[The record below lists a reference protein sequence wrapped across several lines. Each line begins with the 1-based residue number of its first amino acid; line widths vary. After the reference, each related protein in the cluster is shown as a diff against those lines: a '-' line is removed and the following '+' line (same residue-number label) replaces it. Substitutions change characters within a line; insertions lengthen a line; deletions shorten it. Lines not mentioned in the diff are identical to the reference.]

1 MLGQDQQF
9 TSRLQKGGALLEDMR
24 MLVRAWSDGMEKSD
38 PVPELVR
45 ILPKVTVARV
55 RDTYIRAFRPRFIN
69 GSPQQAWR
77 LARALED
84 ETADSSVVR
93 PLYYWITARAE
104 TPIYQSMTDVLYPQ
118 SRSGNLDVRSED
130 AATWLAR
137 QVANNAKEWTPTV
150 ARKVARGLL
159 AALRDFGI
167 LEGANHKTI
176 SPAHLTPAAGAII
189 AFCLHELGSSGREL
203 VQHLDWRLFLL
214 GETGVER
221 MLMECHQHGWL
232 RFDIAG
238 AIYRVE
244 FPSVSLK
251 EYVHDVL
258 GPRAG

>member
-1 MLGQDQQF
+1 MKESSDQF

-24 MLVRAWSDGMEKSD
+24 MLVRVWEVGMEQRD

-55 RDTYIRAFRPRFIN
+55 RDTFSRAFRPRFIN
-69 GSPQQAWR
+69 GSPLEAWK
-77 LARALED
+77 LARILEN
-84 ETADSSVVR
+84 ENADGSVVR
-93 PLYYWITARAE
+93 PFYYWITARAE
-104 TPIYQSMTDVLYPQ
+104 DPMHQYVTDVLYPQ
-118 SRSGNLDVRSED
+118 SRTRNRDVQSEE
-130 AATWLAR
+130 AAAWLSR
-137 QVANNAKEWTPTV
+137 QVAGKGREWTPTV

-167 LEGANHKTI
+167 LEGANRKSI
-176 SPAHLTPAAGAII
+176 APAHLTPAVGAII
-189 AFCLHELGSSGREL
+189 AFCLHEMGCSGREL

-221 MLMECHQHGWL
+221 MMMECHQHGWL

-258 GPRAG
+258 GQRA